1 MKKKLPARWFALA
14 AILIL
19 IATISYS
26 RINNKKNSAITDAV
40 SGEINMETP
49 DGGIEDEANN
59 EKENDEKAQE
69 IAAIAAKP
77 APEMRVYNGDLF
89 NIFFHPLIAKPE
101 IAFKGKQKDHFMDW
115 YVTAGEFKKI
125 LNELYI
131 SDFVLVDIN
140 ELYEKVYKDGSMKVV
155 GKKAR
160 IPEGKKPMI
169 LSIDDLSYYEFVREN
184 GSVHK
189 LVIDDN
195 GGIAAW
201 TAGETGGELSYDLDI
216 VTYVEEFIKQHP
228 DFSIRGAKGI
238 IALTG
243 YEGVLGYQTQKLKD
257 SGYEKEKE
265 DAIAVVKKLKELGWH
280 FASHSWGHLNLPDIP
295 MDWFMNDTN
304 RWDRE
309 VRPIVGDTDLYIYPF
324 GAGVESI
331 EEKHRVLRER
341 GFSVFFTVGTGFT
354 FREMQNYIYFD
365 RRNIDGQYFRV
376 YRNRSDSLFD
386 INSVVD
392 DQARRIR

>member
-1 MKKKLPARWFALA
+1 MKIKLSARWFALA
-14 AILIL
+14 AILVL
-19 IATISYS
+19 FATISYS
-26 RINNKKNSAITDAV
+26 RISSRKNSVNTDGV
-40 SGEINMETP
+40 SGGIAVDIAES
-49 DGGIEDEANN
+49 IEDESTEEAH
-59 EKENDEKAQE
+59 
-69 IAAIAAKP
+69 AAAVKP
-77 APEMRVYNGDLF
+77 APEMVIYRGDLF

-125 LNELYI
+125 LNELYM
-131 SDFVLVDIN
+131 SDFVLVDIK
-140 ELYEKVYKDGSMKVV
+140 ELYDVENKDGVRKVA
-155 GKKAR
+155 GKKAMV
-160 IPEGKKPMI
+160 PAGKKPMI

-201 TAGETGGELSYDLDI
+201 TDSETGGELSYDQDI
-216 VTYVEEFIKQHP
+216 VTYVEEFIKEHP

-243 YEGVLGYQTQKLKD
+243 YEGVLGYQTQNLKD

-265 DAIAVVKKLKELGWH
+265 NAIAVVKKLKELGWH

-295 MDWFMNDTN
+295 VEWFMNDTN

-309 VRPIVGDTDLYIYPF
+309 VRSILGDTDLYIYPF
-324 GAGVESI
+324 GAGLEKH
-331 EEKHRVLRER
+331 EEKHKVLRDR
-341 GFSVFFTVGTGFT
+341 NFIMFFGVGSGYGYY
-354 FREMQNYIYFD
+354 ESDDYIYMN
-365 RRNIDGQYFRV
+365 RRNIDGVYFRIFK
-376 YRNRSDSLFD
+376 NREDRLFD
-386 INSVVD
+386 IDKVIDSEM
-392 DQARRIR
+392 RGGS